1 MEYEGLDFANV
12 ENTINEIGRRGEA
25 LGERLFAAVKAYGD
39 TSVDVK
45 TAEARCELNFRK
57 TMSEAGVKTTEGYVS
72 AVVNADPEIV
82 GLRKRL
88 GEAEATLAKVR
99 ADIDCLRDTR
109 RMFCGW
115 QGMQSDAGL

>member
-39 TSVDVK
+39 TSVDVI
-45 TAEARCELNFRK
+45 A
-57 TMSEAGVKTTEGYVS
+57 EAGVKTTEGGVA
-72 AVVNADPEIV
+72 AVVNADPEVV